1 MIDVRFLLHRG
12 CFASPRGLESLTTS
26 PTGVYCLRA
35 THGDCRIEPWT
46 WLSSWVNTTV
56 TCSLSHNLS
65 PFRKR
70 WSLIQHSSKRY
81 PIFSKISAAVSMPRD
96 RDWSKRI
103 DVILVILSVVILS
116 TALWIWV
123 TAMPVAKET
132 VFLATTIALVISLVL
147 IVNVAILVVLR
158 LQKRVSHL
166 EELVASNATKETPHE
181 RVVVVTLTNTERRI
195 INRLEENGGEMAQDE
210 LRRVTGLS
218 KSTLSVTLSA
228 LERKSIVSR
237 AESGR
242 TKIVVLEQ
250 KVTR

>member
-1 MIDVRFLLHRG
+1 MPH
-12 CFASPRGLESLTTS
+12 A
-26 PTGVYCLRA
+26 
-35 THGDCRIEPWT
+35 GD
-46 WLSSWVNTTV
+46 L
-56 TCSLSHNLS
+56 
-65 PFRKR
+65 
-70 WSLIQHSSKRY
+70 
-81 PIFSKISAAVSMPRD
+81 
-96 RDWSKRI
+96 SKRI
-103 DVILVILSVVILS
+103 DVILVILSVVTLS
-116 TALWIWV
+116 AALWTWI

-132 VFLATTIALVISLVL
+132 VFLATTIALVISLVM
-147 IVNVAILVVLR
+147 IVNVSILVVLR

-166 EELVASNATKETPHE
+166 EDLVTSNATKESQNE

-210 LRRVTGLS
+210 LRRATGFS

-237 AESGR
+237 VVSGR

>member
-1 MIDVRFLLHRG
+1 
-12 CFASPRGLESLTTS
+12 
-26 PTGVYCLRA
+26 
-35 THGDCRIEPWT
+35 
-46 WLSSWVNTTV
+46 
-56 TCSLSHNLS
+56 
-65 PFRKR
+65 
-70 WSLIQHSSKRY
+70 
-81 PIFSKISAAVSMPRD
+81 MPHD

-123 TAMPVAKET
+123 TAMPVARET

-147 IVNVAILVVLR
+147 IVNVSILVVLR

-166 EELVASNATKETPHE
+166 EDLVASNATKETPHDE

-195 INRLEENGGEMAQDE
+195 INRLEENESEMAQDE

-237 AESGR
+237 VESGR

>member
-1 MIDVRFLLHRG
+1 M
-12 CFASPRGLESLTTS
+12 
-26 PTGVYCLRA
+26 
-35 THGDCRIEPWT
+35 
-46 WLSSWVNTTV
+46 
-56 TCSLSHNLS
+56 
-65 PFRKR
+65 
-70 WSLIQHSSKRY
+70 
-81 PIFSKISAAVSMPRD
+81 PIN

-123 TAMPVAKET
+123 TAMPVARET

-147 IVNVAILVVLR
+147 IVNVSILVVLR

-166 EELVASNATKETPHE
+166 EDLVASNATKETPHDE

-195 INRLEENGGEMAQDE
+195 INRLEENEGEMAQDE

-237 AESGR
+237 VESGR

>member
-1 MIDVRFLLHRG
+1 
-12 CFASPRGLESLTTS
+12 
-26 PTGVYCLRA
+26 
-35 THGDCRIEPWT
+35 
-46 WLSSWVNTTV
+46 
-56 TCSLSHNLS
+56 
-65 PFRKR
+65 
-70 WSLIQHSSKRY
+70 
-81 PIFSKISAAVSMPRD
+81 MPRD
-96 RDWSKRI
+96 RDWRKRI
-103 DVILVILSVVILS
+103 DVILVILSIVTLFA
-116 TALWIWV
+116 ALWTWI

-132 VFLATTIALVISLVL
+132 VFLATTIALVISLVM
-147 IVNVAILVVLR
+147 IVNVSILVVLR

-166 EELVASNATKETPHE
+166 EDLITSNTTKETPLDE

-195 INRLEENGGEMAQDE
+195 INRLEENEGEMAQDE

-237 AESGR
+237 VESGR